1 MARLRTYLL
10 KSTYDWLTE
19 YQFTPYLLVDA
30 EQEGVQ
36 VPSAYVDEGQIVL
49 NIDSHAVQNFDIN
62 EDFIQF
68 EASFGGQS
76 WQIFVPLDAVL
87 ALYANETG
95 QGVYAREDGFGMLVN
110 EGESEDELD
119 PSPKKKAPVLTL
131 VK

>member
-10 KSTYDWLTE
+10 KSTYDWLVDHH
-19 YQFTPYLLVDA
+19 FTPYLLVDA

-36 VPSAYVDEGQIVL
+36 VPSDYIDEGQIVL
-49 NIDSHAVQNFDIN
+49 NIAPSAVQNIEISEEFVHFD
-62 EDFIQF
+62 
-68 EASFGGQS
+68 ASFGGQA

-87 ALYANETG
+87 ALYANESS
-95 QGVYAREDGFGMLVN
+95 QGIYAREDGFGMLVN

-119 PSPKKKAPVLTL
+119 PAPKKKGPVLKL